1 MEETLNVL
9 GQKIDICSCKPMTGW
24 YRDGK
29 CETDDR
35 DHGVHTICAE
45 VNDRFLAYLKTR
57 GNDLITAS
65 PQNNFPGLK
74 AGDHWCVCAGSWFD
88 AYKNGVACPVN
99 LEATNAETLAIIPLS
114 VLKENA
120 L

>member
-1 MEETLNVL
+1 MDETLNVL
-9 GQKIDICSCKPMTGW
+9 GERIETCSCEPMTGW

-29 CETDDR
+29 CQTDQNDN
-35 DHGVHTICAE
+35 GVHTICAE
-45 VNDRFLAYLKTR
+45 VNSEFLAFLKSR

-65 PQNNFPGLK
+65 PQNSFPGLK
-74 AGDHWCVCAGSWFD
+74 PGDHWCVCAGSWFD
-88 AYKNGVACPVN
+88 AYKHGRACPIN
-99 LEATNAETLAIIPLS
+99 LAATNAETLAIIPIS

>member
-9 GQKIDICSCKPMTGW
+9 GEVIDTCSCKPMTGW

-29 CETDDR
+29 CQTDDR
-35 DHGVHTICAE
+35 DHGVHTICAQVTE
-45 VNDRFLAYLKTR
+45 EFLKYLKVK
-57 GNDLITAS
+57 GNDLITPS

-74 AGDHWCVCAGSWFD
+74 AGDQWCVCAGSWYD
-88 AYKNGVACPVN
+88 AYKNNKACPIN
-99 LEATNAETLAIIPLS
+99 LTATNAETLAIIPIT
-114 VLKENA
+114 VLKELA